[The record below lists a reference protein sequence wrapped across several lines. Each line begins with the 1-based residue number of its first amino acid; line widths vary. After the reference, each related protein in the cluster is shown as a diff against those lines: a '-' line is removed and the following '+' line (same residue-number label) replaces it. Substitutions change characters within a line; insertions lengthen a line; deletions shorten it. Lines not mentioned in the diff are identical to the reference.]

1 MTAKVLNRLITIL
14 VTAVLMLLI
23 LLDWD
28 LRGLQ
33 ILFAIGLVAILPGYG
48 LTTAIFIKYPLSL
61 VEKTAFSVG
70 LSLALAAVGGLF
82 LHFTPW
88 GLQTASWVV
97 LLGGVTLVANGL
109 ALARMSRAENVDLSV
124 SQISV
129 SLPQLLL
136 MLCAGLIITGA
147 YLTARAGAENR
158 PVPPYT
164 QLWLLWTDE
173 SRAEIEI
180 GIHNHEGTAVTY
192 EIHLSTQQGQLET
205 WSQITL
211 LPNTTW
217 TTRYPAP
224 APVANSDII
233 RATLYRLDAPDTP
246 YRTVFLRRGHN
257 Q

>member
-1 MTAKVLNRLITIL
+1 MI
-14 VTAVLMLLI
+14 LI
-23 LLDWD
+23 LLDWN

-33 ILFAIGLVAILPGYG
+33 IIFAIGLVTILPGYS
-48 LTTAIFIKYPLSL
+48 LTTAIFIKHPLSL
-61 VEKTAFSVG
+61 VEKIAFSAG

-88 GLQTASWVV
+88 GLQTASWTI

-109 ALARMSRAENVDLSV
+109 ALARMTQTDNIDLSV

-158 PVPPYT
+158 PVVPPYT
-164 QLWLLWTDE
+164 QLWIRWLDDGQ
-173 SRAEIEI
+173 AEIEI
-180 GIHNHEGTAVTY
+180 GLHNHEGTAVAY
-192 EIHLSTQQGQLET
+192 ELHLSTQQGQNET

-211 LPNTTW
+211 PANTTW

-224 APVANSDII
+224 DAVADIDII

-246 YRTVFLRRGHN
+246 YRTVYLRRGNN